1 MRVHIKKEKI
11 IGIVGGVG
19 PYAGIDLQ
27 RKIAEQTVASKDQD
41 HLTVFSI
48 SQPEQILDRTE
59 YLLGRVT
66 TNPAA
71 AIAKQLIL
79 LHKMGA
85 QVAGIP
91 CNTAHAPPI
100 FAEIRSILEN
110 AGCEIH
116 LLHMIEET
124 AVFIHT
130 HHPRS
135 KTIGILST
143 TGTYQARIYPQ
154 ILEPL
159 GFTAVIPDPVMQETI
174 IHPAIYDLEFGIKSG
189 NISDGREGLLQGVDA
204 LQAQGAELIILGCTE
219 MPLALPETKI
229 GPTILI
235 DPTKILAR
243 ALIREANP
251 HKLRME

>member
-1 MRVHIKKEKI
+1 MKKEKI

-27 RKIAEQTVASKDQD
+27 RKIAEQTMANKDQD

-48 SQPEQILDRTE
+48 SQPKQILDRTE

-66 TNPAA
+66 TNPAV
-71 AIAKQLIL
+71 AIAKQLIM

-100 FAEIRSILEN
+100 FDKIL
-110 AGCEIH
+110 AVLVAAMCGVH

-130 HHPRS
+130 HHPRA

-143 TGTYQARIYPQ
+143 TGTYQTRIYPQ

-159 GFTAVIPDPVMQETI
+159 GFTAVIPDPVMQEMI
-174 IHPAIYDLEFGIKSG
+174 IHPAVYDLEFGIKSG
-189 NISDGREGLLQGVDA
+189 SISGGREGLLQGVHA
-204 LQAQGAELIILGCTE
+204 LQDQGAELIILGCTE

-251 HKLRME
+251 NKLRME